1 MGTASPPNRNAQLPR
16 RLPARRA
23 LAWTAF
29 AGGLVGGIASLGA
42 ADSSAPLRV
51 SATVN
56 PIARLEQAPPAPLL
70 ISAADLQR
78 GYVDAPRPLRLR
90 VYSNSR
96 AGFALDVAAQSPWF
110 TAVAIDG
117 LDTGVTLGAEG
128 GTIVQRWPG
137 AAERSLSLRVRFSLA
152 AGLEPGLYA
161 WPLQLRARPL

>member
-1 MGTASPPNRNAQLPR
+1 MGSASPSTRNALRSR

-23 LAWTAF
+23 LLWAAF
-29 AGGLVGGIASLGA
+29 AGGVTGLCA

-51 SATVN
+51 GATVS
-56 PIARLEQAPPAPLL
+56 PIARLEQPTPTPLL
-70 ISAADLQR
+70 ISAKDLLR
-78 GYVDAPRPLRLR
+78 GYVDAPRPLHLR

-96 AGFALDVAAQSPWF
+96 AGFVLDVATQSPWF

-117 LDTGVTLGAEG
+117 LDTSVTLGAEG

-137 AAERSLSLRVRFSLA
+137 AAGRPLSLRLRFNLA
-152 AGLEPGLYA
+152 AGLQPGLYA